1 MLIDETKTV
10 RDLVIE
16 NPAVARV
23 FEKFQIDYCCGGQL
37 SLAEAYRRARVKL
50 DEVLQA
56 AEKAT
61 INETRNDLPEMDF
74 NEMSLAALT
83 DYIVRK
89 HHKFTREQS
98 EKISALLE
106 KVCSIHGKNHAELF
120 DIQKVFSTLR
130 LELEK
135 HMLKEERMLFP
146 YISLMESSI
155 NFGHA
160 VPPAP
165 FGSTKNPIRVM
176 IAEHDVA
183 GEHLLEIRRLSN
195 HFVVPDDACVTYQT
209 LYSELEAFEKDLHW
223 HTHLENNILF
233 PKAIEMEASGKSAEP
248 EQIAEVKCGL
258 DECSS
263 HESMLRSK
271 I

>member
-37 SLAEAYRRARVKL
+37 SLAEACRRSGVKL

-61 INETRNDLPEMDF
+61 INETRSDLPEMDF
-74 NEMSLAALT
+74 NEMSLTALT

-98 EKISALLE
+98 EKISVLLE

-130 LELEK
+130 LEVEK

-146 YISLMESSI
+146 YISLMESLI

-176 IAEHDVA
+176 ITEHDAA

-195 HFVVPDDACVTYQT
+195 HFVVPDDACVTYRT
-209 LYSELEAFEKDLHW
+209 LYRELEAFEKDLHW

-258 DECSS
+258 DEFSS